1 MSNNKICKL
10 LGIKYPIIQGA
21 MAWIA
26 NGNLAGH
33 VSKEGGL
40 GIIAGGG
47 MPCDILRQ
55 EIRKAKDITSNPF
68 GVNLMLMMA
77 DVEEQI
83 NICIEEKVQVVTT
96 GAGNP
101 GPYMEKLKAAG
112 IKVLPVVASVALAK
126 RMERIGADAVIAE
139 GMEGGGHIG
148 SITTMALVP
157 QVVEKVDIPVIAAG
171 GIAGGKQFLAA
182 LSLGA
187 CGIQVGTKF
196 LVAEECTIHENYK
209 QAIIK
214 AKDRSTVSTGNYTGH
229 PVRVIENK
237 FAKQIVEMEKVGP
250 PKEEIEKLGENKDGI
265 AQLLVRKAILAEM
278 EKKKYTEEE
287 KKYLEEM
294 KINIEIEFYLNSIA
308 QKAVQIYDYELLEV
322 YKNNSELLK
331 DKNTVEIYPQLQQAL
346 FNKKLG
352 EEKVKVINEIV
363 EKYKINDVLKEYIR
377 PEE

>member
-1 MSNNKICKL
+1 MENNKICKL
-10 LGIKYPIIQGA
+10 LGIKYPIFQGA

-33 VSKEGGL
+33 VSKDGGL

-47 MPCDILRQ
+47 MPVDILRE
-55 EIRKAKDITSNPF
+55 EIRKVKSITSNPF

-77 DVEEQI
+77 DVEKQI
-83 NICIEEKVQVVTT
+83 DVCIEEGVPVVTT

-112 IKVLPVVASVALAK
+112 IKVIPVVASVALAK

-148 SITTMALVP
+148 TLTTMSLVP
-157 QVVEKVDIPVIAAG
+157 QVVEAVSIPVIAAG

-187 CGIQVGTKF
+187 EGIQVGTKF
-196 LVAEECTIHENYK
+196 LVANECTVHENYK
-209 QAIIK
+209 KVILK

-237 FAKQIVEMEKVGP
+237 FAKQILEMEKVGT
-250 PKEEIEKLGENKDGI
+250 PKEEIEKLGTGKLRLAVVDGDVENGSVMAGQVAAMVNEPMSTKE
-265 AQLLVRKAILAEM
+265 ILEGFM
-278 EKKKYTEEE
+278 RE
-287 KKYLEEM
+287 LE
-294 KINIEIEFYLNSIA
+294 
-308 QKAVQIYDYELLEV
+308 
-322 YKNNSELLK
+322 
-331 DKNTVEIYPQLQQAL
+331 
-346 FNKKLG
+346 
-352 EEKVKVINEIV
+352 EEKVKLAERMNSW
-363 EKYKINDVLKEYIR
+363 K
-377 PEE
+377 

>member
-1 MSNNKICKL
+1 
-10 LGIKYPIIQGA
+10 
-21 MAWIA
+21 
-26 NGNLAGH
+26 
-33 VSKEGGL
+33 
-40 GIIAGGG
+40 
-47 MPCDILRQ
+47 
-55 EIRKAKDITSNPF
+55 
-68 GVNLMLMMA
+68 MLMMA

-157 QVVEKVDIPVIAAG
+157 QVVEKVGIPVIAAG
-171 GIAGGKQFLAA
+171 GIAGGEQFLAA

-187 CGIQVGTKF
+187 SGIQIGTKF

-209 QAIIK
+209 QAILK

-237 FAKQIVEMEKVGP
+237 FAKLILEKEKEGV
-250 PKEEIEKLGENKDGI
+250 PKEEIEQMGTGKLRLAVVDGDI
-265 AQLLVRKAILAEM
+265 DNGSVMAGQVAAMVNEKATVKEILESM
-278 EKKKYTEEE
+278 MKG
-287 KKYLEEM
+287 LEEA
-294 KINIEIEFYLNSIA
+294 KENL
-308 QKAVQIYDYELLEV
+308 
-322 YKNNSELLK
+322 
-331 DKNTVEIYPQLQQAL
+331 DKRMSSW
-346 FNKKLG
+346 K
-352 EEKVKVINEIV
+352 
-363 EKYKINDVLKEYIR
+363 
-377 PEE
+377 